1 MEKSQAEFVQECL
14 AEVESLKERISA
26 LEAKLQA
33 FQADEP
39 KAVVPDLEDAPVDFT
54 DIDMNEQEVAEGAE
68 DVSFSADNIA
78 DAMEGAEDVS
88 FSAKNIADATKE
100 TSSAPVHIT
109 DAARGAGEG
118 FSSAKIIADATEKP
132 SSVPMKEADGTAGL
146 HWRTDK
152 PGLRVKNIRSGI
164 SLYDR
169 ALFIGTLF
177 KEDFSLYDK
186 TIADLNNMVSMD
198 QAVDYIRNKF
208 PDWNLKSDVVYN
220 FMMSVRKKLG

>member
-1 MEKSQAEFVQECL
+1 MEKSQEQFVQECL

-26 LEAKLQA
+26 LEKKLEA
-33 FQADEP
+33 YET
-39 KAVVPDLEDAPVDFT
+39 KAEVVVPVVEIPAEEEVDFT
-54 DIDMNEQEVAEGAE
+54 DVDMDIQDVPVGAE
-68 DVSFSADNIA
+68 DISS
-78 DAMEGAEDVS
+78 
-88 FSAKNIADATKE
+88 SAKNIADATEE

-109 DAARGAGEG
+109 DARQRAGEG
-118 FSSAKIIADATEKP
+118 FSSAKNIADATENP
-132 SSVPMKEADGTAGL
+132 SPAPVAPDEAGL

-186 TIADLNNMVSMD
+186 TIADLNNMVSLD
-198 QAVDYIRNKF
+198 QAVDYIRSKF

>member
-1 MEKSQAEFVQECL
+1 MEKSQEQFVQECL

-26 LEAKLQA
+26 LEKKLEA
-33 FQADEP
+33 YET
-39 KAVVPDLEDAPVDFT
+39 KAEVVVPVVEIPAEEEVDFT
-54 DIDMNEQEVAEGAE
+54 DVDMDIQDVPVGAE
-68 DVSFSADNIA
+68 DISS
-78 DAMEGAEDVS
+78 
-88 FSAKNIADATKE
+88 SAKNIADATE
-100 TSSAPVHIT
+100 NPSPAPVAP
-109 DAARGAGEG
+109 DE
-118 FSSAKIIADATEKP
+118 
-132 SSVPMKEADGTAGL
+132 AGL

-186 TIADLNNMVSMD
+186 TIADLNNMVSLD
-198 QAVDYIRNKF
+198 QAVDYIRSKF